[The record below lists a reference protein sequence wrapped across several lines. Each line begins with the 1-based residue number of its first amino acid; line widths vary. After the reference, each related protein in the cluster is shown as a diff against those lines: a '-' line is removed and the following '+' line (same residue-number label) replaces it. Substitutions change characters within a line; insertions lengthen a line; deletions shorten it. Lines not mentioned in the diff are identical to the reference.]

1 MYAAIEDLETRFGVD
16 ELEHLAPT
24 ENTNES
30 YDSVKLTAALGEAS
44 AEMDT
49 FIAVAYALPLPSTPA
64 FLKTVCCDIARYRL
78 WDNSATEEVRNRY
91 VDAVAWLKRLAKGEA
106 TLGLSRAEEGSA
118 RVSVAVKR
126 TSEDRSFTRESLK
139 DF

>member
-1 MYAAIEDLETRFGVD
+1 MYAAAGDLETRFGAD
-16 ELEHLAPT
+16 ELEHLAPAD
-24 ENTNES
+24 EGVDG
-30 YDSVKLTAALGEAS
+30 YDNAKVAAALSEAA

-91 VDAVAWLKRLAKGEA
+91 VDAVAWLKKLAKGEA
-106 TLGLSRAEEGSA
+106 TLGLPSTEDGGGRLA
-118 RVSVAVKR
+118 VAVQR
-126 TSEDRSFTRESLK
+126 TAADRCFTRDKLK

>member
-24 ENTNES
+24 DNANES
-30 YDSVKLTAALGEAS
+30 YDSVKLTAATGEAS

-91 VDAVAWLKRLAKGEA
+91 VDAVAWLKRLAKGVNHPWSF
-106 TLGLSRAEEGSA
+106 SRRRGSA
-118 RVSVAVKR
+118 R
-126 TSEDRSFTRESLK
+126 
-139 DF
+139 

>member
-24 ENTNES
+24 ENANES

-49 FIAVAYALPLPSTPA
+49 FIAVTYALPLPSIPA

-106 TLGLSRAEEGSA
+106 TLGLSRADEGNA